1 MDDGF
6 AASIDVFEEPP
17 QVAPTDITSGYA
29 AGAEIPWILCVPAA
43 IS

>member
-17 QVAPTDITSGYA
+17 QVAPTEITSGYA
-29 AGAEIPWILCVPAA
+29 AGDAIPCVLCVPASA
-43 IS
+43 K